1 MWETALAF
9 AIWGCYGS
17 VLTAA
22 HIDPALT
29 AIARSAGLG
38 MLLTSAS
45 VVIARVR
52 GPREIT
58 AAIPWQSGVLW
69 LSGAVLLVDE
79 VLYSVS
85 AVSGPVAIIG
95 LAYGC
100 VPILTPLLSRLSGT
114 DKAHAMRATHWMCL
128 ALAFIGNAMVF
139 FALQSAHIHFTL
151 AAVFAF
157 LAGLLFTIM
166 PVCSAKLQQHGLG
179 TWAVLKS
186 QGAVAMILAVPLL
199 ALLIAIGVI
208 SLGGAAGGGAHAEL
222 VKRSIGMGAINAVA
236 FTLTP
241 FYLWYRGIAR
251 CGVSRTSICA
261 FAEPLVATLFSLFVL
276 KDAPATP
283 MLIAGAGLVLCA
295 IAVSARS
302 GE

>member
-9 AIWGCYGS
+9 AIWGSYGS

-38 MLLTSAS
+38 ILLTTAS
-45 VVIARVR
+45 LAIARLR
-52 GPREIT
+52 GRREIT
-58 AAIPWQSGVLW
+58 AAIPWRSGALW
-69 LSGAVLLVDE
+69 LSGSVLLVDE

-100 VPILTPLLSRLSGT
+100 VPILAPLLSRLAGT
-114 DKAHAMRATHWMCL
+114 DRGESMRARHWVCL
-128 ALAFIGNAMVF
+128 GLAFAGNAVVF
-139 FALQSAHIHFTL
+139 SELQAARIHFTI
-151 AAVFAF
+151 AAAFAF
-157 LAGLLFTIM
+157 LAGLLFTLM
-166 PVCSAKLQQHGLG
+166 PVCSARLQQDGLG

-186 QGAVAMILAVPLL
+186 QAAVAAILALPLL
-199 ALLIAIGVI
+199 GLLIGLGLV
-208 SLGGAAGGGAHAEL
+208 SLGGPGHAAM
-222 VKRSIGMGAINAVA
+222 VRRSLEMGAVNAVA

-241 FYLWYRGIAR
+241 FYLWYRGIGR
-251 CGVSRTSICA
+251 CGVARTSICA
-261 FAEPLVATLFSLFVL
+261 FAEPLVATLFSLLVL
-276 KDAPATP
+276 RDAPSTP
-283 MLIAGAGLVLCA
+283 RLVAGAALVLCA
-295 IAVSARS
+295 IAVSTRS